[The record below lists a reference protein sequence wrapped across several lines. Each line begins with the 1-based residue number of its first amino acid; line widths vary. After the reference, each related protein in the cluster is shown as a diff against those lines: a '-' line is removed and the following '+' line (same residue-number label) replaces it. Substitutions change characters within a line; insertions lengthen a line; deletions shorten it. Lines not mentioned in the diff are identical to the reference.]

1 MYLIGK
7 MFPLSVIHIIGEIFP
22 FVKINFYF
30 FGRHISRFALRRLM
44 KLIRQGLE
52 RGMFM
57 TFGEKV
63 RSLRKERK
71 MSQQELA
78 SMVGVSYRTIRSW
91 EVEGRFPKQNVLYQ
105 KLADA
110 LQCDVSYLMSENEAF
125 ITEASEQF
133 GNRGAKQ
140 AQQILEQAAAMFA
153 GGSLTD
159 EDKIAFMDEIQSLYL
174 DSKRRAKK
182 FTPKKYLKNQEEK

>member
-1 MYLIGK
+1 MHLIGK

-30 FGRHISRFALRRLM
+30 FGRHISRFALKRLM

-63 RSLRKERK
+63 KNLRKNK
-71 MSQQELA
+71 GLNQTQLA
-78 SMVGVSYRTIRSW
+78 DAVGVSLRTVRGW
-91 EVEGRFPKQNVLYQ
+91 EIEGRYPKKHDLYQ
-105 KLADA
+105 KLADI
-110 LQCDVSYLMSENEAF
+110 LSCDISYLMTEEEAF

-153 GGSLTD
+153 GGELSD
-159 EDKIAFMDEIQSLYL
+159 EDKTAFMDEIQSLYL

-182 FTPKKYLKNQEEK
+182 FTPKKYLDAK

>member
-1 MYLIGK
+1 MLFSFIYSITSSPLIIIFLIFFL
-7 MFPLSVIHIIGEIFP
+7 FPHCKTASER
-22 FVKINFYF
+22 FV
-30 FGRHISRFALRRLM
+30 
-44 KLIRQGLE
+44 
-52 RGMFM
+52 
-57 TFGEKV
+57 
-63 RSLRKERK
+63 
-71 MSQQELA
+71 
-78 SMVGVSYRTIRSW
+78 MVGVSYRTIRSW

-133 GNRGAKQ
+133 GNRGARQ

>member
-1 MYLIGK
+1 
-7 MFPLSVIHIIGEIFP
+7 
-22 FVKINFYF
+22 
-30 FGRHISRFALRRLM
+30 
-44 KLIRQGLE
+44 
-52 RGMFM
+52 M

-63 RSLRKERK
+63 RSLRKEKK

-133 GNRGAKQ
+133 GNRGART
-140 AQQILEQAAAMFA
+140 
-153 GGSLTD
+153 GSADSGTGCSYVCRWITD
-159 EDKIAFMDEIQSLYL
+159 
-174 DSKRRAKK
+174 RRR
-182 FTPKKYLKNQEEK
+182 

>member
-1 MYLIGK
+1 M
-7 MFPLSVIHIIGEIFP
+7 
-22 FVKINFYF
+22 
-30 FGRHISRFALRRLM
+30 R
-44 KLIRQGLE
+44 LIRQGLE

-63 RSLRKERK
+63 RSLRKEKK

-133 GNRGAKQ
+133 GNRGARQ

-174 DSKRRAKK
+174 I
-182 FTPKKYLKNQEEK
+182 PKDVQRNLHRKISEKPRGKIIEGGIIVHLICYLIVTRIFLPFYFYF

>member
-1 MYLIGK
+1 MSRLI
-7 MFPLSVIHIIGEIFP
+7 FDFQETHFP
-22 FVKINFYF
+22 FCLEAANETYKT
-30 FGRHISRFALRRLM
+30 RLRKRYV
-44 KLIRQGLE
+44 
-52 RGMFM
+52 M

-133 GNRGAKQ
+133 GNRGARQ

>member
-1 MYLIGK
+1 
-7 MFPLSVIHIIGEIFP
+7 
-22 FVKINFYF
+22 
-30 FGRHISRFALRRLM
+30 
-44 KLIRQGLE
+44 
-52 RGMFM
+52 M

-63 RSLRKERK
+63 RSLRKEKK

-133 GNRGAKQ
+133 GNRGARQ
-140 AQQILEQAAAMFA
+140 AQQI
-153 GGSLTD
+153 SVSYTHLTLPT
-159 EDKIAFMDEIQSLYL
+159 KA
-174 DSKRRAKK
+174 
-182 FTPKKYLKNQEEK
+182 